1 MAPGWTS
8 YHHRLQY
15 QTYDI
20 TELLEKDNEIT
31 AVSYTHLL
39 RFLQIKIYLAFLT
52 AYITKIFLMN
62 KLFFCRFIFYD
73 VGVKSYIF
81 CD

>member
-1 MAPGWTS
+1 MFLKILHETTLHTILTFWAIRFS
-8 YHHRLQY
+8 IILSF
-15 QTYDI
+15 
-20 TELLEKDNEIT
+20 
-31 AVSYTHLL
+31 AAL